1 MKKKSF
7 FVAMFLILTIIMLTG
22 CSNDNIDS
30 LKLEINK
37 IFKDAHL
44 YTSLK
49 DGTILL
55 YIENYEN
62 EQNSEELSKI
72 MDLLKSNI
80 EKGRLNE
87 FKKLE
92 VITYLSENEL
102 MMKDIYSL
110 PELDREYNKVY
121 IDYEQYTELFD
132 DYMNGTEVLNEFI
145 GL

>member
-37 IFKDAHL
+37 IFEDAHL
-44 YTSLK
+44 YLSNG
-49 DGTILL
+49 DTILL
-55 YIENYEN
+55 YVENYEN
-62 EQNSEELSKI
+62 DQDSEKLNKI
-72 MDLLKSNI
+72 IELLKDNI
-80 EKGRLNE
+80 KKGNLND

-92 VITYLSENEL
+92 VITYLSKNEL
-102 MMKDIYSL
+102 IMKDIYSL
-110 PELDREYNKVY
+110 PEIEREYNKAY
-121 IDYEQYTELFD
+121 IDYERYTELFD
-132 DYMNGTEVLNEFI
+132 DYMSGTEALNEFI